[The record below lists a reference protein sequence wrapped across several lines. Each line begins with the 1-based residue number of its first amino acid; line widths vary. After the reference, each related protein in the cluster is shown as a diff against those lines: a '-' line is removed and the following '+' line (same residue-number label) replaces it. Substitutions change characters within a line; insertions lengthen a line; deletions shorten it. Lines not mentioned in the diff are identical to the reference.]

1 MKKCCHITSAHPV
14 FDTRIFYKQ
23 CRTLTQ
29 AGYNVSLIAPHT
41 QDETVESIKII
52 GLAQA
57 KNRWQRLLTSNLK
70 ILWRAYQQ
78 KADIYHLHD
87 PELLPLGVILKLLG
101 NRKVIYDVHENYS
114 QQTLFKE
121 YLPLISRKSI
131 ALIIKIV
138 ESLSSKLF
146 DGIICA
152 TDDILKNFSSH
163 SRALTVKNFPI
174 LDDFLKLGS
183 QSDKQVAQQLT
194 TSSKLS
200 QKSKTFKLIYIGG
213 LNPVKGISQI
223 IQALQLIENQY
234 PVKLVLA
241 GKFDSPDYQAQ
252 IIKQCQNSTN
262 ISYFGQI
269 PSQNI
274 PRLLSQVD
282 AGICC
287 LQPIRNYLTSL
298 PVKLFEYMAAGLPV
312 IVSNFTLWQRIIKGN
327 QCGLCVNPL
336 KPKEIAQAIEYLI
349 THPKETI
356 TMGNNGREAVLKKYH
371 WAKQGQ
377 KLLWL
382 YSQILKT

>member
-1 MKKCCHITSAHPV
+1 MKKCCHITSVHPV

-23 CRTLTQ
+23 CRTLAQ
-29 AGYNVSLIAPHT
+29 AGYKVSLIAPHT
-41 QDETVESIKII
+41 QDEIVESIKII

-70 ILWRAYQQ
+70 ILWCACQQ

-87 PELLPLGVILKLLG
+87 PELLPLGVILKLLS

-138 ESLSSKLF
+138 ESLASKLC

-163 SRALTVKNFPI
+163 PKALTVKNFPI
-174 LDDFLKLGS
+174 LDDFS
-183 QSDKQVAQQLT
+183 EAAQQPKQQIT
-194 TSSKLS
+194 EQFKTSSKLN
-200 QKSKTFKLIYIGG
+200 QKSKTFKLIYIGA
-213 LNPVKGISQI
+213 LNPVRGISQI
-223 IQALQLIENQY
+223 IQAIKLIEKHY
-234 PVKLVLA
+234 PVKLLL
-241 GKFDSPDYQAQ
+241 GGNFDSADYQTQ
-252 IIKQCQNSTN
+252 IIKHCQNSPN
-262 ISYFGQI
+262 ISYVGQV
-269 PSQNI
+269 PYQNI
-274 PRLLSQVD
+274 PKLLSQAD
-282 AGICC
+282 AGVACSR
-287 LQPIRNYLTSL
+287 PIRNYLTSL

-312 IVSNFTLWQRIIKGN
+312 IVSNFPFWQKIVKGN
-327 QCGLCVNPL
+327 KCGLCVNPL
-336 KPKEIAQAIEYLI
+336 EPKEIAKAIEYLI
-349 THPKETI
+349 THPQEATA
-356 TMGNNGREAVLKKYH
+356 MGDNGRRAVLKKYH